1 MTRILHR
8 VLGAAAVAGAAALT
22 SAGSAA
28 PAAAAD
34 GPLPLVGLLA
44 PDHDRGSDRGSGGG
58 DASNATVAGNA
69 STSVIGGT
77 TAG

>member
-8 VLGAAAVAGAAALT
+8 VLGAAAVAGAAAL
-22 SAGSAA
+22 ASAA
-28 PAAAAD
+28 PAAAD

-44 PDHDRGSDRGSGGG
+44 PDHDHGSGGG
-58 DASNATVAGNA
+58 DAPNATVAGNA